1 MGTFNMASER
11 YSFSLT
17 TFSPSGK
24 LVQSNMLWQQ
34 WQQEPH
40 QSASKLRMESFWPL
54 EEAQVDSVRRTQRSQ
69 DRDDHPQHRNGLQ
82 RYGTRL
88 PTSGAPGQENGPA
101 VLGHLPRADP
111 YSSAG
116 PYLFQC
122 GPSAAYFAWKATAMG
137 KNYINGKTFLE
148 KRYNEDLELDDAV
161 HTAILTLKEGFEGQ
175 MTEDNVEIGISN
187 EQGFRRLSPAEVKD
201 YLANIA

>member
-1 MGTFNMASER
+1 LKFL
-11 YSFSLT
+11 YSGVRPFGVSLLIC
-17 TFSPSGK
+17 G
-24 LVQSNMLWQQ
+24 W
-34 WQQEPH
+34 
-40 QSASKLRMESFWPL
+40 
-54 EEAQVDSVRRTQRSQ
+54 
-69 DRDDHPQHRNGLQ
+69 DDGR
-82 RYGTRL
+82 
-88 PTSGAPGQENGPA
+88 
-101 VLGHLPRADP
+101 
-111 YSSAG
+111 

-122 GPSAAYFAWKATAMG
+122 DPSGAYFAWKATAMG
-137 KNYINGKTFLE
+137 KNYVNGKTFLE